1 MLNYLVNIYVTWEKC
16 KVSLLVQCITLLN
29 LFSQYCSCLISYVF
43 NNISWLTMTLSTQ
56 LTYEDTPNTNY
67 VLNSLSRHEVALS
80 TWATLSMD
88 NLLLKQF
95 VLTQGG
101 PVDVRLFKVKLCW
114 FWLYDVAPSRISLY
128 NCMRCVLCSLADINM
143 YDQHQNT

>member
-1 MLNYLVNIYVTWEKC
+1 
-16 KVSLLVQCITLLN
+16 
-29 LFSQYCSCLISYVF
+29 
-43 NNISWLTMTLSTQ
+43 MTLSTQ
-56 LTYEDTPNTNY
+56 LTYEDTPKTNY

-80 TWATLSMD
+80 TSATLSTD

-114 FWLYDVAPSRISLY
+114 F
-128 NCMRCVLCSLADINM
+128 
-143 YDQHQNT
+143 